1 MISVLLGL
9 GNVGSRY
16 VDTRHNVGFMVM
28 DKLFNHFSI
37 SPESAEEYE
46 YAVYRPDSEKLIL
59 AKPTRYMNNS
69 GFAADALLKQNNLTP
84 NELLV
89 ILDDFNLPLGK
100 IRVRQSGSDGGHNGL
115 ASITEQL
122 ESDDFPRLR
131 IGIGLLPEDNSA
143 SEFVL
148 SKFTEEE
155 NETKNKMIEIA
166 FEAILFILDNGLDE
180 AMAKYNRNPA

>member
-28 DKLFNHFSI
+28 DKLFSHFSI
-37 SPESAEEYE
+37 SPELAEEYE
-46 YAVYRPDSEKLIL
+46 CAVYRPELERLIL
-59 AKPTRYMNNS
+59 AKPTRFVNNS

-84 NELLV
+84 NDMLV

-115 ASITEQL
+115 ASIIEQL
-122 ESDDFPRLR
+122 ETEDFPRLR
-131 IGIGLLPEDNSA
+131 FGIGPLPENGDA

-148 SKFTEEE
+148 SKFTEREV
-155 NETKNKMIEIA
+155 ETKNKMIEIA
-166 FEAILFILDNGLDE
+166 FDAVLFILEKGLNE

>member
-9 GNVGSRY
+9 GNVGTRY

-37 SPESAEEYE
+37 SPKKAEEYE
-46 YAVYRPDSEKLIL
+46 YAVFRPEDLKLVL

-69 GFAADALLKQNNLTP
+69 GHAANALLKQNNLTP
-84 NELLV
+84 NDLLV

-115 ASITEQL
+115 ASIIEQL
-122 ESDDFPRLR
+122 ETEDFPRLR
-131 IGIGLLPEDNSA
+131 LGIGPLPENTDA

-148 SKFTEEE
+148 SKFSG
-155 NETKNKMIEIA
+155 NQIETKNKMIEIA
-166 FEAILFILDNGLDE
+166 FKAVFFILEDGLNE
-180 AMAKYNRNPA
+180 AMTKYNSNPA